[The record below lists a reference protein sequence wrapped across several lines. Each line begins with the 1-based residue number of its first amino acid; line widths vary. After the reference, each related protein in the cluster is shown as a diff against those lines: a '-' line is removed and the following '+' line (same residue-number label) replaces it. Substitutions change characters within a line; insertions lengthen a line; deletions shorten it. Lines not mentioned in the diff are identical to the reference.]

1 MKAIRLKHKESAIR
15 KYQSKQNDINGVY
28 HVIDSKVNEIS
39 INDLINELSKLNLSI
54 ESNSNFS
61 TIKYEDEN
69 ILNAVSSY
77 NNENYP
83 LHKCIDYKLE
93 ECKILL
99 HNGIKPIILECPSIE
114 QVLSEVL
121 KEVKKYQ

>member
-1 MKAIRLKHKESAIR
+1 MKPIRLKHKESAI
-15 KYQSKQNDINGVY
+15 KSYQSKQNDITGLY
-28 HVIDSKVNEIS
+28 HVIDSKVNGTS
-39 INDLINELSKLNLSI
+39 INDMINELSKLNLSI
-54 ESNSNFS
+54 ESNNKFS

-69 ILNAVSSY
+69 ILNVVSSC

-99 HNGIKPIILECPSIE
+99 HNGIKPITLEYPSIE
-114 QVLSEVL
+114 
-121 KEVKKYQ
+121 EVKKYQ

>member
-1 MKAIRLKHKESAIR
+1 MKAIRLKHKDSAIR
-15 KYQSKQNDINGVY
+15 KYQCKQNDINEVY

-99 HNGIKPIILECPSIE
+99 HNGIKPIILEYPSIE

>member
-39 INDLINELSKLNLSI
+39 INDLINELSKLRLSI

-61 TIKYEDEN
+61 TIKYEEEN
-69 ILNAVSSY
+69 ILNAVCSY

-99 HNGIKPIILECPSIE
+99 HNGIKPIILEYPSID
-114 QVLSEVL
+114 QVLGEVL

>member
-15 KYQSKQNDINGVY
+15 NYQSKQNDINEVY

-39 INDLINELSKLNLSI
+39 INDLINELSKLSLSI

-61 TIKYEDEN
+61 TIKYEEEN
-69 ILNAVSSY
+69 ILNVASSY

-99 HNGIKPIILECPSIE
+99 HNGIRPIILEYPSID